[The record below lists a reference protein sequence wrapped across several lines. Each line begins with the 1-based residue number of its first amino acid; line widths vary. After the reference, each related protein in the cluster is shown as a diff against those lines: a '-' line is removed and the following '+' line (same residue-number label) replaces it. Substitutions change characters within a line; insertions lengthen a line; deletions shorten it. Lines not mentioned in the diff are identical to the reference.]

1 MMGVSRHELFDVAFI
16 YSLCHEFHGQVL
28 TINLAV
34 DDSTAPELREAAKK
48 AE

>member
-1 MMGVSRHELFDVAFI
+1 MMDVSRHELFDVAFI
-16 YSLCHEFHGQVL
+16 YTLYYGIHGQVL
-28 TINLAV
+28 ITNLAV

>member
-1 MMGVSRHELFDVAFI
+1 MEVSRHELFDVAFI
-16 YSLCHEFHGQVL
+16 YALYYGFSGLVL
-28 TINLAV
+28 TSNLAV